1 MPESRKHPQE
11 RSITDRS
18 GRQHPGEIAAGRPE
32 APGGLSGAD
41 TRGQDTHRKP
51 TRENLNRGW
60 QRSYQKEEKAID
72 VTLMLMMT
80 PMIE

>member
-1 MPESRKHPQE
+1 IAPRCQSHASTR
-11 RSITDRS
+11 RSDRS
-18 GRQHPGEIAAGRPE
+18 RTDQGRIAAGGPE
-32 APGGLSGAD
+32 APEELPGAD